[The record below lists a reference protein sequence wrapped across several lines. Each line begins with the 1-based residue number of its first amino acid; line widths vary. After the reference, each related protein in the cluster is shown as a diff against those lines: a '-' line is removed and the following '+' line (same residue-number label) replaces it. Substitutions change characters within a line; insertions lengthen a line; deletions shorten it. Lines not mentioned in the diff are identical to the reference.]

1 MTHQEQTTD
10 NLQVQ
15 HESPAD
21 EQYRLLRVKHPRL
34 AGYLDMTI
42 VPRRL
47 WEGGYDLLGQT
58 YATRNEALNAQRA
71 AILRKL
77 IAADEAPL

>member
-1 MTHQEQTTD
+1 MTEEQTTD
-10 NLQVQ
+10 NLQLQ
-15 HESPAD
+15 HDPAE
-21 EQYRLLRVKHPRL
+21 EQYRRLRVAHPRL

-42 VPRRL
+42 QPRRL

-58 YATRNEALNAQRA
+58 YATREEALDAQRA